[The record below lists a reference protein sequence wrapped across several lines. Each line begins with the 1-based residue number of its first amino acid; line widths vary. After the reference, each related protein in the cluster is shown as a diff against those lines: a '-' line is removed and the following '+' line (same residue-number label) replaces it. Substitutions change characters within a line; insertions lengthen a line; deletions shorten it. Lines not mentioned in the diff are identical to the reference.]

1 MSSRDD
7 MTLPAARPRSRKSLA
22 HVPSASTTM
31 DKENMT
37 ADIGAMVGNNKR
49 APVAGKAAK
58 KSRSKSIGPGGLDAL
73 MNSSGNRRK
82 SISAPPPR
90 SILKPTIA
98 PLQEIPAR
106 KPSPKKPAQ
115 QATAQSSS
123 LRDATNDDTA
133 DPFTLPESTTISDNK
148 VMLRTE
154 EEQQAAARKRDGEEA
169 QDKEKDLAARREARR
184 KSLAS
189 RRVSF
194 APEATLHTWD
204 VVDYM
209 QDSTTSSDST
219 NSTRRA
225 STASNAT
232 IDSQHTQ
239 PGPFGSDASE
249 PPSTPTEEVEDR
261 VSESPVDQRALH
273 QKKRR
278 RSSGIPPLN
287 FNNPDDEFFS
297 SSPSEGSSMVE
308 DVNEDFNEDGSSD
321 SNSDSDDDGTAM
333 SIDMGEGTDMS
344 MASVKSFASDGSSV
358 RLERALQLAAQQAG
372 TQGIDFDENGPLGV
386 EEDEDVVA
394 SFAPWSQKSAAPNL
408 ESQTDQE
415 NVNPFS
421 PAFASAGTHQ
431 QNEDDEDDGM
441 TMEMTRSVGGIL
453 QAPESQLSDDDDQ
466 SMDITMD
473 MTRAVGRIMPAEQS
487 DEDGTMEMTKAV
499 GHILSAPVRDSSP
512 QESDNEM
519 TMDMTVAIGGI
530 IGQGAPPKN
539 RRQSVHST
547 RRQSTRRRSSVE
559 DSSLGDETMDF
570 TVAMGGIQPT
580 QPATP
585 KTAPLY
591 PDMKAAFNEIVAHPP
606 SSISR
611 PEAKRILV
619 EEVDH
624 ADVDS
629 SPFQPDVPSTI
640 QHPVPV
646 ATTASETGSPGI
658 NAFRGKGLRRSSG
671 LRTSMTPQQSS
682 VTPDAMN
689 SAATPSP
696 LQKPTTPSKQA
707 TPQPA
712 RPTTPGKTPPSKNV
726 VMRTG
731 SPQRLFDKE
740 IKAANASPRFTPSK
754 KPTTPNK
761 LFQRNID
768 NNTATP
774 SIVLK
779 PQSRRSSGV
788 GIDRP
793 GLGSPRVAAILDR
806 RGSIG
811 DQASSFQPSR
821 MGDAARVIR
830 FNDAEIIEHEVDRE
844 REEERDREDG
854 RKVME
859 READVLDDE
868 KDATVN
874 LKEMI
879 ESLTPKKRPLKGR
892 KSLHVGAAKGI
903 LGKRPAEL
911 DDDDENGDDDEGGT
925 KRLKNFEG
933 SPVKNVKLRAPPS
946 KEETTGRLTR
956 SVRRSL
962 ESTSGNASTP
972 TTTSS
977 PVKAATAT
985 TPKGQARFKDAEA
998 IIGAD
1003 VAIPFE
1009 ASSAS
1014 KNPITMDEDDVEDRI
1029 QLQDFLNLTSIR
1041 FMELTTTKRR
1051 HTIAPTAAAQ
1061 DGSDDQLKKDD
1072 GSLENC
1078 VVSAA
1083 CTLPMLELFQH
1094 SCRELKKYI
1103 SEGRKMVREIETE
1116 TFDENPPLFQEYIS
1130 ATPDVKKLMDSQ
1142 FRNIKTHSRLVSKG
1156 MWYEWRMKLLDGLRD
1171 GLITIAEG
1179 MTSDADVLAKQQ
1191 ELLDNVVPEL
1201 VQKYETL
1208 LQQEADLQ
1216 TSAEEIANCNQE
1228 DLAEARECLVALD
1241 ADIESKKALVQELRG
1256 QMEDS
1261 ETRFNIATER
1271 KQACLDEIREADK
1284 IREECRGWT
1293 GSEIAALKAKAD
1305 ALEEKY
1311 GWTITGI
1318 SGTTLSLS
1326 LRSDLELVFDAS
1338 SFRTKDGEAKNAHAA
1353 NSRIDLWY
1361 IAANRERNPLPL
1373 TPEKAFFV
1381 ESIRDGVRGM
1391 PQAQT
1396 TIKELLDTVSFG
1408 WATSLNVVEGIEALN
1423 RVYPTEVAK
1432 TSDESIVIKS
1442 RMLLA
1447 SLASKVEVSYHV
1459 TTKNG
1464 EEGLEVQ
1471 FNTAARVVYGE
1482 RFNEDSMGRF
1492 LSKGITEGRAWVEVV
1507 KELEGR
1513 LFARGKK

>member
-22 HVPSASTTM
+22 HVPSSSTGM
-31 DKENMT
+31 DKENIT
-37 ADIGAMVGNNKR
+37 ADIGAMVGSNKR
-49 APVAGKAAK
+49 APPIAGKAAK

-73 MNSSGNRRK
+73 MSSSGNRRK
-82 SISAPPPR
+82 SIAAPPPR

-106 KPSPKKPAQ
+106 KPSPKKSGQQAPAQ
-115 QATAQSSS
+115 PSS
-123 LRDATNDDTA
+123 LRDAANDDTA
-133 DPFTLPESTTISDNK
+133 DPFTLPESTAACDNK
-148 VMLRTE
+148 VTLRTE
-154 EEQQAAARKRDGEEA
+154 EEQQAAARKRDGDEA
-169 QDKEKDLAARREARR
+169 QDKEDLAARRAARR

-219 NSTRRA
+219 NSTRRT
-225 STASNAT
+225 SSASNAT
-232 IDSQHTQ
+232 IGSQA
-239 PGPFGSDASE
+239 GPFGSEPSE
-249 PPSTPTEEVEDR
+249 PPSTPPEQVEDR
-261 VSESPVDQRALH
+261 VSETPDDQRALH

-297 SSPSEGSSMVE
+297 SSPSEGSSVVE
-308 DVNEDFNEDGSSD
+308 DANENFNEDGSSD

-372 TQGIDFDENGPLGV
+372 TQGIDFDENGPLGI

-394 SFAPWSQKSAAPNL
+394 SFAPWSQKSATANL

-421 PAFASAGTHQ
+421 PAFAVAGTRQ

-487 DEDGTMEMTKAV
+487 DDEDGTMEMTKAV
-499 GHILSAPVRDSSP
+499 GHIFSAPVHDSSP
-512 QESDNEM
+512 QESDDEM

-530 IGQGAPPKN
+530 IGQDAQPKN

-547 RRQSTRRRSSVE
+547 RRRSTRRRSSVE

-570 TVAMGGIQPT
+570 TVAMGGIQPA

-591 PDMKAAFNEIVAHPP
+591 PDMKAAFNEIVAQPP

-624 ADVDS
+624 AEVDS
-629 SPFQPDVPSTI
+629 SPFQPDVPAI
-640 QHPVPV
+640 QNPVPI
-646 ATTASETGSPGI
+646 ATTASETGSPGV

-671 LRTSMTPQQSS
+671 LRTS
-682 VTPDAMN
+682 VTPKPSSATPN
-689 SAATPSP
+689 SMKLAATPSP

-707 TPQPA
+707 TPQPG
-712 RPTTPGKTPPSKNV
+712 RPTTPGKTPPSKSV
-726 VMRTG
+726 AMRTG
-731 SPQRLFDKE
+731 SPQRLFEKE

-754 KPTTPNK
+754 KPTTPNR
-761 LFQRNID
+761 LFQRNVD

-774 SIVLK
+774 SIILK

-811 DQASSFQPSR
+811 DQASSFHPSR

-859 READVLDDE
+859 READLVDDE
-868 KDATVN
+868 KDATIN

-879 ESLTPKKRPLKGR
+879 QSLTPKKRPLKGR
-892 KSLHVGAAKGI
+892 KSLHIGAAKGI

-956 SVRRSL
+956 AVRRSL

-972 TTTSS
+972 TTASS
-977 PVKAATAT
+977 PAKVATAT

-998 IIGAD
+998 IVGAD
-1003 VAIPFE
+1003 SAIPFE
-1009 ASSAS
+1009 ANSTSN
-1014 KNPITMDEDDVEDRI
+1014 NPITMDENDVEDRI

-1051 HTIAPTAAAQ
+1051 HTIAPNAAAQ
-1061 DGSDDQLKKDD
+1061 DGSEDQIRKDD

-1191 ELLDNVVPEL
+1191 ELLDDVVSEL

-1241 ADIESKKALVQELRG
+1241 ADIESKKALVQELRS
-1256 QMEDS
+1256 QMEDN
-1261 ETRFNIATER
+1261 ETRFKIATER

-1338 SFRTKDGEAKNAHAA
+1338 SFRTKDGQTNNLQAA

-1381 ESIRDGVRGM
+1381 ESIRDGIRGM
-1391 PQAQT
+1391 PQSQT

-1408 WATSLNVVEGIEALN
+1408 WATSLNVVEEIEALN
-1423 RVYPTEVAK
+1423 RVYPTDIAK

-1442 RMLLA
+1442 KMLLA

-1471 FNTAARVVYGE
+1471 FNTTARVVYGE

-1492 LSKGITEGRAWVEVV
+1492 LGKGITEGRSWVEVV

>member
-7 MTLPAARPRSRKSLA
+7 MTLPAARPKSRKSLA
-22 HVPSASTTM
+22 HVPSSSTTM

-37 ADIGAMVGNNKR
+37 ADIGAMVGSNKR
-49 APVAGKAAK
+49 APITGKAAK

-82 SISAPPPR
+82 SIAAPPPR

-106 KPSPKKPAQ
+106 KPSPKKSGQ
-115 QATAQSSS
+115 QATPQSSS
-123 LRDATNDDTA
+123 LRDTTNDDTA
-133 DPFTLPESTTISDNK
+133 DPFTLPESTTILDNK

-154 EEQQAAARKRDGEEA
+154 EEQQAAARKRAGDEA
-169 QDKEKDLAARREARR
+169 QDKEKDVAARREARR

-219 NSTRRA
+219 NSTRRT
-225 STASNAT
+225 SSASNAT
-232 IDSQHTQ
+232 IGSPHTQ
-239 PGPFGSDASE
+239 SGPFGSDPSE
-249 PPSTPTEEVEDR
+249 PPSTPPERVEDK
-261 VSESPVDQRALH
+261 VSESPDDQRALH

-297 SSPSEGSSMVE
+297 SSPSEGSSVVE
-308 DVNEDFNEDGSSD
+308 DANENFNEDGSSD

-344 MASVKSFASDGSSV
+344 MASVKSFASGGSSV
-358 RLERALQLAAQQAG
+358 RLEKALQLAAQQAG

-394 SFAPWSQKSAAPNL
+394 SFAPWSQKANL
-408 ESQTDQE
+408 ESQADQE

-421 PAFASAGTHQ
+421 PAFASAGSGKQTA
-431 QNEDDEDDGM
+431 NDEDDGM

-499 GHILSAPVRDSSP
+499 GHILSGPVHDSSP

-530 IGQGAPPKN
+530 IGQDAQPNN
-539 RRQSVHST
+539 RRQSV
-547 RRQSTRRRSSVE
+547 RRRSTRRRSSVG

-570 TVAMGGIQPT
+570 TVAMGGIQPA

-591 PDMKAAFNEIVAHPP
+591 ADMKAAFDEIVAHPL

-624 ADVDS
+624 AEVDS
-629 SPFQPDVPSTI
+629 SPFQPDVPSTL
-640 QHPVPV
+640 QHAVPT
-646 ATTASETGSPGI
+646 ATTASETGSPSI

-671 LRTSMTPQQSS
+671 LRTTITPKPSS
-682 VTPDAMN
+682 ATPNATK
-689 SAATPSP
+689 STSTPSP

-707 TPQPA
+707 TPQPV
-712 RPTTPGKTPPSKNV
+712 RPTTPGKTPPSKSIE
-726 VMRTG
+726 MRTG
-731 SPQRLFDKE
+731 SPQRLFEKE
-740 IKAANASPRFTPSK
+740 IKAANESPRFTPSK
-754 KPTTPNK
+754 KPATPNK
-761 LFQRNID
+761 LFQRNVD

-774 SIVLK
+774 SIILK

-844 REEERDREDG
+844 REEEMDREDG

-859 READVLDDE
+859 READMLDDE

-879 ESLTPKKRPLKGR
+879 ESLTPKKRSLKGR

-911 DDDDENGDDDEGGT
+911 DDDDENGDEDEGGT

-956 SVRRSL
+956 AVRRSL
-962 ESTSGNASTP
+962 EFTSGNASTP
-972 TTTSS
+972 TTASS
-977 PVKAATAT
+977 PVKAAIAT
-985 TPKGQARFKDAEA
+985 TPKGQARFKDTEA
-998 IIGAD
+998 TVGTDA
-1003 VAIPFE
+1003 AIPFE
-1009 ASSAS
+1009 ASSTA
-1014 KNPITMDEDDVEDRI
+1014 NNLITMDEDDVEDRI

-1051 HTIAPTAAAQ
+1051 HTIAPNSTAK
-1061 DGSDDQLKKDD
+1061 DGSEGQMKDD

-1130 ATPDVKKLMDSQ
+1130 ATPDVKRLMDSQ

-1191 ELLDNVVPEL
+1191 ELLDNVVPGL
-1201 VQKYETL
+1201 VQQYEAL
-1208 LQQEADLQ
+1208 LQQESDLQ
-1216 TSAEEIANCNQE
+1216 TSAEEIANCNQD

-1241 ADIESKKALVQELRG
+1241 ADIESKKALVQELRS
-1256 QMEDS
+1256 QMEDNES
-1261 ETRFNIATER
+1261 RFNIATER

-1284 IREECRGWT
+1284 VREECRGWS

-1338 SFRTKDGEAKNAHAA
+1338 SFRNKDSEAKNAQAG

-1423 RVYPTEVAK
+1423 RVYPTDIAK
-1432 TSDESIVIKS
+1432 TSDESIVVKS

-1471 FNTAARVVYGE
+1471 SNATARVVYGE

-1492 LSKGITEGRAWVEVV
+1492 LTKGITEGRAWVEVV

>member
-7 MTLPAARPRSRKSLA
+7 MTLPAARPKSRKSLA
-22 HVPSASTTM
+22 HVPSSSSTM

-37 ADIGAMVGNNKR
+37 ADIGAMVGSNKR

-73 MNSSGNRRK
+73 MSSSGNRRK
-82 SISAPPPR
+82 SIAAPPPR

-106 KPSPKKPAQ
+106 KPSPRKPGQ

-133 DPFTLPESTTISDNK
+133 DPFTLLESTTTSDNK

-154 EEQQAAARKRDGEEA
+154 EEQQAAARKRDSDEA
-169 QDKEKDLAARREARR
+169 QDKEKARRDARR
-184 KSLAS
+184 KSLAA

-209 QDSTTSSDST
+209 QDSTTSSNST
-219 NSTRRA
+219 NSTRRT
-225 STASNAT
+225 SSASNGT
-232 IDSQHTQ
+232 IGSPNTQ
-239 PGPFGSDASE
+239 PGPFGSDPSE
-249 PPSTPTEEVEDR
+249 PPSTPPEQVEDK
-261 VSESPVDQRALH
+261 VSETPDYQRALH

-297 SSPSEGSSMVE
+297 SSPSEGSSVVE
-308 DVNEDFNEDGSSD
+308 GANENFNEEGSSD

-372 TQGIDFDENGPLGV
+372 TQGIDFDENGPLGI

-394 SFAPWSQKSAAPNL
+394 SFAPWSQRSVAANL

-415 NVNPFS
+415 NINPFS
-421 PAFASAGTHQ
+421 PAFAVAGTRQ
-431 QNEDDEDDGM
+431 QDANDEDDGM

-473 MTRAVGRIMPAEQS
+473 MTRAVGRIMPTEQP
-487 DEDGTMEMTKAV
+487 DEDGTMEMTMEMTKAV
-499 GHILSAPVRDSSP
+499 GHIFSAPVHDSSP
-512 QESDNEM
+512 QESDEEM

-530 IGQGAPPKN
+530 IGKDAPPKN
-539 RRQSVHST
+539 RRQSV
-547 RRQSTRRRSSVE
+547 RRRSTRRRSSVE

-570 TVAMGGIQPT
+570 TVAMGGIQPA

-591 PDMKAAFNEIVAHPP
+591 PDMKAAYNEIVAHPP

-624 ADVDS
+624 AEVLS
-629 SPFQPDVPSTI
+629 SPFQPDVPSSI
-640 QHPVPV
+640 QRPLPT
-646 ATTASETGSPGI
+646 ATTASETGSPSI
-658 NAFRGKGLRRSSG
+658 HAFRGKGLRRSSG
-671 LRTSMTPQQSS
+671 LRTSMTPKTSS
-682 VTPDAMN
+682 AITDAVK

-696 LQKPTTPSKQA
+696 LQKPTTPSKQT
-707 TPQPA
+707 TPQPV
-712 RPTTPGKTPPSKNV
+712 RPTTPGKTPPSKSIA
-726 VMRTG
+726 MRTG
-731 SPQRLFDKE
+731 SPQRLFERE

-761 LFQRNID
+761 LFQRNVD
-768 NNTATP
+768 NNIATP
-774 SIVLK
+774 SIILK

-859 READVLDDE
+859 READMLDDE

-879 ESLTPKKRPLKGR
+879 QSLTPKKRPLKGR

-956 SVRRSL
+956 AVRRSL
-962 ESTSGNASTP
+962 EFTSGNASTP
-972 TTTSS
+972 TMASS
-977 PVKAATAT
+977 PAKVATAT
-985 TPKGQARFKDAEA
+985 TPKGQARFKDADA
-998 IIGAD
+998 TVGAGT
-1003 VAIPFE
+1003 AIPFE
-1009 ASSAS
+1009 ASTTS
-1014 KNPITMDEDDVEDRI
+1014 NHPIAMDEDDVEDRI

-1051 HTIAPTAAAQ
+1051 HTIAPNAIAQ
-1061 DGSDDQLKKDD
+1061 DGSEGQLGKDD

-1130 ATPDVKKLMDSQ
+1130 ATPDVKKLMDNQ

-1179 MTSDADVLAKQQ
+1179 MSSDAETLAKQQ

-1241 ADIESKKALVQELRG
+1241 ADIESKKALVQELRN
-1256 QMEDS
+1256 QMEDN
-1261 ETRFNIATER
+1261 ETRFKAATER

-1338 SFRTKDGEAKNAHAA
+1338 SFRTKDGQAKNAQA

-1381 ESIRDGVRGM
+1381 ESIRDGIRGM
-1391 PQAQT
+1391 PQSQT

-1423 RVYPTEVAK
+1423 RMYPTDVAK

-1471 FNTAARVVYGE
+1471 FNTTARVVYGE

-1492 LSKGITEGRAWVEVV
+1492 LGKGIAEGRSWVEVV

>member
-7 MTLPAARPRSRKSLA
+7 MTLPAARPKSRKSLA
-22 HVPSASTTM
+22 HVPSSNTTL

-37 ADIGAMVGNNKR
+37 ADIGALVGSNKR
-49 APVAGKAAK
+49 APIAGKAAK

-82 SISAPPPR
+82 SIAAPPPR

-106 KPSPKKPAQ
+106 KPSPKKSGQ
-115 QATAQSSS
+115 QTMAKSSS
-123 LRDATNDDTA
+123 LRDTTNDDTA

-154 EEQQAAARKRDGEEA
+154 EEQQAAARKRAGDEA

-219 NSTRRA
+219 NSTRRT
-225 STASNAT
+225 SSASNAT
-232 IDSQHTQ
+232 IGSPHTQ
-239 PGPFGSDASE
+239 PGPFGSDPSE
-249 PPSTPTEEVEDR
+249 PPSTPPEQVEDT
-261 VSESPVDQRALH
+261 VSESPDDQRALH

-297 SSPSEGSSMVE
+297 SSPSEGSSVAE
-308 DVNEDFNEDGSSD
+308 DANENFNEDGSSG

-394 SFAPWSQKSAAPNL
+394 SFAPWSQKANL

-421 PAFASAGTHQ
+421 PAFAVAGSRQ
-431 QNEDDEDDGM
+431 QAANDEDDGM

-499 GHILSAPVRDSSP
+499 GHILSAPVQDSSP
-512 QESDNEM
+512 QESDDEM

-530 IGQGAPPKN
+530 IGQDAQPKN
-539 RRQSVHST
+539 RRQSV
-547 RRQSTRRRSSVE
+547 RRRSTRRRSSVE
-559 DSSLGDETMDF
+559 DASLGDETMDF
-570 TVAMGGIQPT
+570 TVAMGGIQPV

-585 KTAPLY
+585 KTVPLY
-591 PDMKAAFNEIVAHPP
+591 PDLKAAFNEIVAHPQ

-624 ADVDS
+624 AEVDS
-629 SPFQPDVPSTI
+629 SPFQPDVPSII
-640 QHPVPV
+640 QHPVPT
-646 ATTASETGSPGI
+646 ATTASETGSPSV
-658 NAFRGKGLRRSSG
+658 NAFRGKGQRRSSG
-671 LRTSMTPQQSS
+671 LRTSMTPKPSS
-682 VTPDAMN
+682 
-689 SAATPSP
+689 ATPNAMKLSATLSP
-696 LQKPTTPSKQA
+696 LQKPATPSKQA
-707 TPQPA
+707 TPQPV
-712 RPTTPGKTPPSKNV
+712 RPTTPGKTPPSKSIA
-726 VMRTG
+726 MRTG
-731 SPQRLFDKE
+731 SPQRLFEKE
-740 IKAANASPRFTPSK
+740 IKAASASPRFTPSK

-774 SIVLK
+774 SIILK

-806 RGSIG
+806 RVSIG

-821 MGDAARVIR
+821 MGDAARFIR
-830 FNDAEIIEHEVDRE
+830 FNDAEIIEHELDRE

-854 RKVME
+854 RKVKE
-859 READVLDDE
+859 READLLDDE
-868 KDATVN
+868 RDATVN

-911 DDDDENGDDDEGGT
+911 DDDDDEENGDDDEGGT
-925 KRLKNFEG
+925 KRLKDFEG

-956 SVRRSL
+956 AVRRSL
-962 ESTSGNASTP
+962 EFAGGNASTP
-972 TTTSS
+972 ITASS
-977 PVKAATAT
+977 PAKAATVT

-998 IIGAD
+998 IVGANT
-1003 VAIPFE
+1003 VIPFE
-1009 ASSAS
+1009 ASSTS
-1014 KNPITMDEDDVEDRI
+1014 NNPITMDEDDVEDRI

-1051 HTIAPTAAAQ
+1051 HTIAPNAAAQ
-1061 DGSDDQLKKDD
+1061 DGSEGQMKDD

-1179 MTSDADVLAKQQ
+1179 MASDADILAKQQ

-1208 LQQEADLQ
+1208 LQQESDLQ

-1228 DLAEARECLVALD
+1228 DLTEARECLVALD
-1241 ADIESKKALVQELRG
+1241 ADIESKKALVQELRS
-1256 QMEDS
+1256 QMEDN
-1261 ETRFNIATER
+1261 ETRFNHATER
-1271 KQACLDEIREADK
+1271 KQTCLDEIREADK
-1284 IREECRGWT
+1284 VREECRGWT

-1338 SFRTKDGEAKNAHAA
+1338 SFRTKDGQAKNAQAG

-1391 PQAQT
+1391 PQSQT

-1423 RVYPTEVAK
+1423 RVYPTDIAK
-1432 TSDESIVIKS
+1432 TSDESIVVKS
-1442 RMLLA
+1442 KMLLA

-1471 FNTAARVVYGE
+1471 INTTARVVYGE

-1492 LSKGITEGRAWVEVV
+1492 LTKGVTEGRAWVEVV

>member
-1 MSSRDD
+1 ML
-7 MTLPAARPRSRKSLA
+7 T
-22 HVPSASTTM
+22 ST
-31 DKENMT
+31 
-37 ADIGAMVGNNKR
+37 
-49 APVAGKAAK
+49 
-58 KSRSKSIGPGGLDAL
+58 KSIA
-73 MNSSGNRRK
+73 
-82 SISAPPPR
+82 APPPR

-106 KPSPKKPAQ
+106 KPGPKKASQ

-133 DPFTLPESTTISDNK
+133 DPFTLPESTTVPDNK

-154 EEQQAAARKRDGEEA
+154 EEQQAAARKRTGDEA
-169 QDKEKDLAARREARR
+169 QDKEKDLAARRDARR

-219 NSTRRA
+219 NSTRRT
-225 STASNAT
+225 SSASNAT
-232 IDSQHTQ
+232 IGSPHTQ
-239 PGPFGSDASE
+239 SEPFGSDPSE
-249 PPSTPTEEVEDR
+249 PPSTPPEQVEDK
-261 VSESPVDQRALH
+261 VSESPVDQRTLH

-297 SSPSEGSSMVE
+297 SSPFEGSSVVE
-308 DVNEDFNEDGSSD
+308 DANENFDEDGSED

-358 RLERALQLAAQQAG
+358 RLEKALQLAAQQAG
-372 TQGIDFDENGPLGV
+372 TQGIDFDENGPLGIE
-386 EEDEDVVA
+386 EEDEDIVA
-394 SFAPWSQKSAAPNL
+394 SFAPWSQKPASANL

-421 PAFASAGTHQ
+421 PAFAVAGARQ
-431 QNEDDEDDGM
+431 QNENDEDDGM

-453 QAPESQLSDDDDQ
+453 QAPGSQLSDDDDDQ

-499 GHILSAPVRDSSP
+499 GHIFSAPVHDSSP
-512 QESDNEM
+512 QESDDEM

-530 IGQGAPPKN
+530 IGQDAPPKN
-539 RRQSVHST
+539 RRQSV
-547 RRQSTRRRSSVE
+547 RRRSTRRRSSVE

-570 TVAMGGIQPT
+570 TVAMGGIQPA

-591 PDMKAAFNEIVAHPP
+591 PDMKAAFNEIVAHPA

-624 ADVDS
+624 AEVDS

-640 QHPVPV
+640 QNPLPI

-658 NAFRGKGLRRSSG
+658 NAFRGKGLRGSSG
-671 LRTSMTPQQSS
+671 LRTSMTPKPSS
-682 VTPDAMN
+682 ATPNAVK

-707 TPQPA
+707 TPQPV
-712 RPTTPGKTPPSKNV
+712 RPTTPGKTPPSKSV
-726 VMRTG
+726 AMRTG
-731 SPQRLFDKE
+731 SPQRLFEKE

-761 LFQRNID
+761 LFQRNVD
-768 NNTATP
+768 KNTATP

-793 GLGSPRVAAILDR
+793 GLGSPRISAILDR

-821 MGDAARVIR
+821 MGDAARVLR
-830 FNDAEIIEHEVDRE
+830 FNDAEILEHEVDRE
-844 REEERDREDG
+844 RQEEKDREDG

-859 READVLDDE
+859 READPLDDE

-911 DDDDENGDDDEGGT
+911 DDDDDENGDDDEGGT

-933 SPVKNVKLRAPPS
+933 SPVKNVRLRAPPS

-956 SVRRSL
+956 AVRRSL
-962 ESTSGNASTP
+962 EFTGENASTP
-972 TTTSS
+972 TMASS
-977 PVKAATAT
+977 PAKVSTAT
-985 TPKGQARFKDAEA
+985 TPKWQSRFKDAEA
-998 IIGAD
+998 IVGAD
-1003 VAIPFE
+1003 AAIPFE
-1009 ASSAS
+1009 ARSTSNIPVA
-1014 KNPITMDEDDVEDRI
+1014 MDENDAEDRI

-1051 HTIAPTAAAQ
+1051 HTIAPTAAQ
-1061 DGSDDQLKKDD
+1061 DGLEDQIKDD

-1094 SCRELKKYI
+1094 
-1103 SEGRKMVREIETE
+1103 
-1116 TFDENPPLFQEYIS
+1116 
-1130 ATPDVKKLMDSQ
+1130 
-1142 FRNIKTHSRLVSKG
+1142 VS
-1156 MWYEWRMKLLDGLRD
+1156 Y
-1171 GLITIAEG
+1171 
-1179 MTSDADVLAKQQ
+1179 S
-1191 ELLDNVVPEL
+1191 
-1201 VQKYETL
+1201 
-1208 LQQEADLQ
+1208 
-1216 TSAEEIANCNQE
+1216 
-1228 DLAEARECLVALD
+1228 
-1241 ADIESKKALVQELRG
+1241 
-1256 QMEDS
+1256 
-1261 ETRFNIATER
+1261 
-1271 KQACLDEIREADK
+1271 
-1284 IREECRGWT
+1284 
-1293 GSEIAALKAKAD
+1293 
-1305 ALEEKY
+1305 
-1311 GWTITGI
+1311 
-1318 SGTTLSLS
+1318 
-1326 LRSDLELVFDAS
+1326 
-1338 SFRTKDGEAKNAHAA
+1338 
-1353 NSRIDLWY
+1353 
-1361 IAANRERNPLPL
+1361 
-1373 TPEKAFFV
+1373 
-1381 ESIRDGVRGM
+1381 
-1391 PQAQT
+1391 QAQ
-1396 TIKELLDTVSFG
+1396 IY
-1408 WATSLNVVEGIEALN
+1408 A
-1423 RVYPTEVAK
+1423 PT
-1432 TSDESIVIKS
+1432 
-1442 RMLLA
+1442 
-1447 SLASKVEVSYHV
+1447 
-1459 TTKNG
+1459 
-1464 EEGLEVQ
+1464 
-1471 FNTAARVVYGE
+1471 NT
-1482 RFNEDSMGRF
+1482 
-1492 LSKGITEGRAWVEVV
+1492 L
-1507 KELEGR
+1507 
-1513 LFARGKK
+1513 

>member
-1 MSSRDD
+1 M
-7 MTLPAARPRSRKSLA
+7 
-22 HVPSASTTM
+22 
-31 DKENMT
+31 
-37 ADIGAMVGNNKR
+37 
-49 APVAGKAAK
+49 
-58 KSRSKSIGPGGLDAL
+58 
-73 MNSSGNRRK
+73 
-82 SISAPPPR
+82 
-90 SILKPTIA
+90 
-98 PLQEIPAR
+98 QEIPAR
-106 KPSPKKPAQ
+106 KPGPKKASQ

-133 DPFTLPESTTISDNK
+133 DPFTLPESTTVPDNK

-154 EEQQAAARKRDGEEA
+154 EEQQAAARKRTGDEA
-169 QDKEKDLAARREARR
+169 QDKEKDLAARRDARR

-219 NSTRRA
+219 NSTRRT
-225 STASNAT
+225 SSASNAT
-232 IDSQHTQ
+232 IGSPHTQ
-239 PGPFGSDASE
+239 SGPFGSDPSE
-249 PPSTPTEEVEDR
+249 PPSTPPEQVEDK

-297 SSPSEGSSMVE
+297 SSPSEGSSVVE
-308 DVNEDFNEDGSSD
+308 DANENFDEDGSED
-321 SNSDSDDDGTAM
+321 SNSDSDDNGTAM

-358 RLERALQLAAQQAG
+358 RLEKALQLAAQQAG
-372 TQGIDFDENGPLGV
+372 TQGIDFDENGPLGIE
-386 EEDEDVVA
+386 EEDEDIVA
-394 SFAPWSQKSAAPNL
+394 SFAPWSQKPASANL

-421 PAFASAGTHQ
+421 PAFAVAGARQ
-431 QNEDDEDDGM
+431 QNENDEDDGM

-453 QAPESQLSDDDDQ
+453 QAPGSQLSDDDDDQ

-499 GHILSAPVRDSSP
+499 GHIFSAPVHDSSP

-530 IGQGAPPKN
+530 IGQDAPPKN
-539 RRQSVHST
+539 RRQSV
-547 RRQSTRRRSSVE
+547 RRRSTRRRSSVE

-570 TVAMGGIQPT
+570 TVAMGGIQPA

-585 KTAPLY
+585 KTALLY
-591 PDMKAAFNEIVAHPP
+591 PDMKAAFNEIVAHPA

-624 ADVDS
+624 AEVDS
-629 SPFQPDVPSTI
+629 SPFQPDIPSTI
-640 QHPVPV
+640 QNPLPI

-658 NAFRGKGLRRSSG
+658 NAFRGKGLRGSSG
-671 LRTSMTPQQSS
+671 LRTSMTPKPSS
-682 VTPDAMN
+682 ATPNAVK

-707 TPQPA
+707 TPQPV
-712 RPTTPGKTPPSKNV
+712 RPTTPGKTPPSKSV
-726 VMRTG
+726 AMRTG
-731 SPQRLFDKE
+731 SPQRLFEKE

-761 LFQRNID
+761 LFQRNVD

-793 GLGSPRVAAILDR
+793 GLGSPRISAILDR

-811 DQASSFQPSR
+811 DQASSFQPGR
-821 MGDAARVIR
+821 MGDAARVLR
-830 FNDAEIIEHEVDRE
+830 FNDAEILEHEVDRE
-844 REEERDREDG
+844 RQEEKDREDG

-859 READVLDDE
+859 READPLDDE

-933 SPVKNVKLRAPPS
+933 SPVKNVRLRAPPS

-956 SVRRSL
+956 AVRRSL
-962 ESTSGNASTP
+962 EFTGENASTP
-972 TTTSS
+972 TMASS
-977 PVKAATAT
+977 PAKVATAT
-985 TPKGQARFKDAEA
+985 TPKWQARFKDAEA
-998 IIGAD
+998 IVGAD
-1003 VAIPFE
+1003 AAIPFE
-1009 ASSAS
+1009 ARSTSNIPVA
-1014 KNPITMDEDDVEDRI
+1014 MDENDAEDRI

-1061 DGSDDQLKKDD
+1061 DGLEDQIKDD

-1094 SCRELKKYI
+1094 
-1103 SEGRKMVREIETE
+1103 
-1116 TFDENPPLFQEYIS
+1116 
-1130 ATPDVKKLMDSQ
+1130 
-1142 FRNIKTHSRLVSKG
+1142 VS
-1156 MWYEWRMKLLDGLRD
+1156 Y
-1171 GLITIAEG
+1171 
-1179 MTSDADVLAKQQ
+1179 S
-1191 ELLDNVVPEL
+1191 
-1201 VQKYETL
+1201 
-1208 LQQEADLQ
+1208 
-1216 TSAEEIANCNQE
+1216 
-1228 DLAEARECLVALD
+1228 
-1241 ADIESKKALVQELRG
+1241 
-1256 QMEDS
+1256 
-1261 ETRFNIATER
+1261 
-1271 KQACLDEIREADK
+1271 
-1284 IREECRGWT
+1284 
-1293 GSEIAALKAKAD
+1293 
-1305 ALEEKY
+1305 
-1311 GWTITGI
+1311 
-1318 SGTTLSLS
+1318 
-1326 LRSDLELVFDAS
+1326 
-1338 SFRTKDGEAKNAHAA
+1338 
-1353 NSRIDLWY
+1353 
-1361 IAANRERNPLPL
+1361 
-1373 TPEKAFFV
+1373 
-1381 ESIRDGVRGM
+1381 
-1391 PQAQT
+1391 QAQ
-1396 TIKELLDTVSFG
+1396 IY
-1408 WATSLNVVEGIEALN
+1408 A
-1423 RVYPTEVAK
+1423 PT
-1432 TSDESIVIKS
+1432 
-1442 RMLLA
+1442 
-1447 SLASKVEVSYHV
+1447 
-1459 TTKNG
+1459 
-1464 EEGLEVQ
+1464 
-1471 FNTAARVVYGE
+1471 NT
-1482 RFNEDSMGRF
+1482 
-1492 LSKGITEGRAWVEVV
+1492 L
-1507 KELEGR
+1507 
-1513 LFARGKK
+1513 

>member
-1 MSSRDD
+1 M
-7 MTLPAARPRSRKSLA
+7 
-22 HVPSASTTM
+22 
-31 DKENMT
+31 
-37 ADIGAMVGNNKR
+37 
-49 APVAGKAAK
+49 
-58 KSRSKSIGPGGLDAL
+58 KSIA
-73 MNSSGNRRK
+73 
-82 SISAPPPR
+82 APPPR

-106 KPSPKKPAQ
+106 KPSPKKSCQ
-115 QATAQSSS
+115 QATPQSSS
-123 LRDATNDDTA
+123 LRDVTNDDTA
-133 DPFTLPESTTISDNK
+133 DPFTLPESTSISDNK

-154 EEQQAAARKRDGEEA
+154 EEQQAAARKRAGDEA

-219 NSTRRA
+219 NSTRRT
-225 STASNAT
+225 SSASNAT
-232 IDSQHTQ
+232 IGSPHTQ
-239 PGPFGSDASE
+239 SGPVGSDPSE
-249 PPSTPTEEVEDR
+249 PPSTPPEQVEDK
-261 VSESPVDQRALH
+261 VSESPDDQRALH

-297 SSPSEGSSMVE
+297 SSPSEGSSVVE
-308 DVNEDFNEDGSSD
+308 DATENFNEDGSSD
-321 SNSDSDDDGTAM
+321 SNSDSGDDGTAM

-358 RLERALQLAAQQAG
+358 RLEKALQLAAQQAG
-372 TQGIDFDENGPLGV
+372 TQGVDFDENGPLGV

-394 SFAPWSQKSAAPNL
+394 SFAPWSQKANL

-421 PAFASAGTHQ
+421 PAFASAGSRLQTT
-431 QNEDDEDDGM
+431 NDEDDGM

-453 QAPESQLSDDDDQ
+453 QAPESELSDDDQ

-499 GHILSAPVRDSSP
+499 GHILSPSVHDSSP

-530 IGQGAPPKN
+530 IGQHAQPKN
-539 RRQSVHST
+539 RRQSV
-547 RRQSTRRRSSVE
+547 RRRSTRRRSSVG

-570 TVAMGGIQPT
+570 TVAMGGIQPA

-591 PDMKAAFNEIVAHPP
+591 PDMKAAFDEIIAHPP

-624 ADVDS
+624 AEVDS

-640 QHPVPV
+640 QHPAPT
-646 ATTASETGSPGI
+646 ATTASETGSPSI

-671 LRTSMTPQQSS
+671 LRTSMTPQPSS
-682 VTPDAMN
+682 ATPDAMK
-689 SAATPSP
+689 STATPSP

-707 TPQPA
+707 TPQPV
-712 RPTTPGKTPPSKNV
+712 RPTTPGKTPPSKSIA
-726 VMRTG
+726 MRTG
-731 SPQRLFDKE
+731 SPQRLFERE
-740 IKAANASPRFTPSK
+740 IEAAIESPRFTPSK

-761 LFQRNID
+761 LFQRNVD

-774 SIVLK
+774 SIILK

-811 DQASSFQPSR
+811 DQSSSFQPSR

-859 READVLDDE
+859 READMLDDE

-879 ESLTPKKRPLKGR
+879 ESLTPKKRSLKGR

-911 DDDDENGDDDEGGT
+911 DDDDEDGDEDEGGT
-925 KRLKNFEG
+925 KRLRNFEG

-956 SVRRSL
+956 AVRRSL
-962 ESTSGNASTP
+962 EFTSGNASTP
-972 TTTSS
+972 TTASS
-977 PVKAATAT
+977 PSKAAIAT
-985 TPKGQARFKDAEA
+985 TPKGQARFKDAEEIVGSDA
-998 IIGAD
+998 
-1003 VAIPFE
+1003 AIPFE
-1009 ASSAS
+1009 ASSTANNS
-1014 KNPITMDEDDVEDRI
+1014 ITMDENDVEDRI

-1051 HTIAPTAAAQ
+1051 HTIAPNSAAQ
-1061 DGSDDQLKKDD
+1061 DGSEGQMKDD

-1094 SCRELKKYI
+1094 
-1103 SEGRKMVREIETE
+1103 
-1116 TFDENPPLFQEYIS
+1116 
-1130 ATPDVKKLMDSQ
+1130 
-1142 FRNIKTHSRLVSKG
+1142 VS
-1156 MWYEWRMKLLDGLRD
+1156 Y
-1171 GLITIAEG
+1171 
-1179 MTSDADVLAKQQ
+1179 S
-1191 ELLDNVVPEL
+1191 
-1201 VQKYETL
+1201 
-1208 LQQEADLQ
+1208 
-1216 TSAEEIANCNQE
+1216 
-1228 DLAEARECLVALD
+1228 
-1241 ADIESKKALVQELRG
+1241 
-1256 QMEDS
+1256 
-1261 ETRFNIATER
+1261 
-1271 KQACLDEIREADK
+1271 
-1284 IREECRGWT
+1284 
-1293 GSEIAALKAKAD
+1293 
-1305 ALEEKY
+1305 
-1311 GWTITGI
+1311 
-1318 SGTTLSLS
+1318 
-1326 LRSDLELVFDAS
+1326 
-1338 SFRTKDGEAKNAHAA
+1338 
-1353 NSRIDLWY
+1353 
-1361 IAANRERNPLPL
+1361 
-1373 TPEKAFFV
+1373 
-1381 ESIRDGVRGM
+1381 
-1391 PQAQT
+1391 QAQFC
-1396 TIKELLDTVSFG
+1396 S
-1408 WATSLNVVEGIEALN
+1408 
-1423 RVYPTEVAK
+1423 PT
-1432 TSDESIVIKS
+1432 
-1442 RMLLA
+1442 
-1447 SLASKVEVSYHV
+1447 
-1459 TTKNG
+1459 
-1464 EEGLEVQ
+1464 
-1471 FNTAARVVYGE
+1471 NT
-1482 RFNEDSMGRF
+1482 
-1492 LSKGITEGRAWVEVV
+1492 L
-1507 KELEGR
+1507 
-1513 LFARGKK
+1513 

>member
-1 MSSRDD
+1 M
-7 MTLPAARPRSRKSLA
+7 
-22 HVPSASTTM
+22 
-31 DKENMT
+31 
-37 ADIGAMVGNNKR
+37 
-49 APVAGKAAK
+49 
-58 KSRSKSIGPGGLDAL
+58 
-73 MNSSGNRRK
+73 
-82 SISAPPPR
+82 
-90 SILKPTIA
+90 
-98 PLQEIPAR
+98 
-106 KPSPKKPAQ
+106 
-115 QATAQSSS
+115 
-123 LRDATNDDTA
+123 RDATNDDTA
-133 DPFTLPESTTISDNK
+133 DPFALPEITTVSDNK

-154 EEQQAAARKRDGEEA
+154 EEQQAAARKRDGDEA
-169 QDKEKDLAARREARR
+169 QDKEKDLAARRDARR

-219 NSTRRA
+219 NSTRRT
-225 STASNAT
+225 SSASNAT
-232 IDSQHTQ
+232 IGSPHTQ
-239 PGPFGSDASE
+239 PGPFGSDPSE
-249 PPSTPTEEVEDR
+249 PPSTPPEQVEDK

-297 SSPSEGSSMVE
+297 SSPSEGSSVVE
-308 DVNEDFNEDGSSD
+308 DANENFNEDGSSD
-321 SNSDSDDDGTAM
+321 SNSDSGDDGTAM

-344 MASVKSFASDGSSV
+344 MASVKSFTSDGSSV
-358 RLERALQLAAQQAG
+358 RLEKALQLAAQQAG
-372 TQGIDFDENGPLGV
+372 TQGIDFDENGPLGI

-394 SFAPWSQKSAAPNL
+394 SFAPWSQKSATANL

-421 PAFASAGTHQ
+421 PAFAVAGTRQ
-431 QNEDDEDDGM
+431 QNENDEDDGM

-499 GHILSAPVRDSSP
+499 GHILSAPVHDSSP

-530 IGQGAPPKN
+530 IGQDAPPKN
-539 RRQSVHST
+539 RRQSV

-570 TVAMGGIQPT
+570 TVAMGGIQPN

-591 PDMKAAFNEIVAHPP
+591 PDIKAAFSEIVAHPT

-624 ADVDS
+624 AEVDS

-640 QHPVPV
+640 QHPVPT
-646 ATTASETGSPGI
+646 ATTASETGSPSV

-671 LRTSMTPQQSS
+671 LKTSMTPKPSS
-682 VTPDAMN
+682 ATPNAMK

-696 LQKPTTPSKQA
+696 LQKPTTPSKQS
-707 TPQPA
+707 TPQPV
-712 RPTTPGKTPPSKNV
+712 RPTTPGKTPPSKTV
-726 VMRTG
+726 AMRTS
-731 SPQRLFDKE
+731 SPQRLFEKE

-761 LFQRNID
+761 LFQRSVD
-768 NNTATP
+768 NNIATP
-774 SIVLK
+774 SIILK

-811 DQASSFQPSR
+811 DQASSFQPGR

-854 RKVME
+854 RKFME
-859 READVLDDE
+859 READMLDDE

-946 KEETTGRLTR
+946 KEETTGRFTR
-956 SVRRSL
+956 AVRRSL
-962 ESTSGNASTP
+962 EFTSGNASTP
-972 TTTSS
+972 TTASS
-977 PVKAATAT
+977 PAKVSTAT
-985 TPKGQARFKDAEA
+985 TPKGQARFKDAET
-998 IIGAD
+998 IVGANA
-1003 VAIPFE
+1003 AIPFE
-1009 ASSAS
+1009 AGSTSD
-1014 KNPITMDEDDVEDRI
+1014 NTTTMDENDVEDRI
-1029 QLQDFLNLTSIR
+1029 QLQDFLNMTSIR

-1051 HTIAPTAAAQ
+1051 HTIAPNAAAQ
-1061 DGSDDQLKKDD
+1061 DGSEDQLRKDD

-1094 SCRELKKYI
+1094 
-1103 SEGRKMVREIETE
+1103 
-1116 TFDENPPLFQEYIS
+1116 
-1130 ATPDVKKLMDSQ
+1130 
-1142 FRNIKTHSRLVSKG
+1142 VS
-1156 MWYEWRMKLLDGLRD
+1156 Y
-1171 GLITIAEG
+1171 
-1179 MTSDADVLAKQQ
+1179 
-1191 ELLDNVVPEL
+1191 
-1201 VQKYETL
+1201 
-1208 LQQEADLQ
+1208 
-1216 TSAEEIANCNQE
+1216 C
-1228 DLAEARECLVALD
+1228 
-1241 ADIESKKALVQELRG
+1241 
-1256 QMEDS
+1256 
-1261 ETRFNIATER
+1261 
-1271 KQACLDEIREADK
+1271 
-1284 IREECRGWT
+1284 
-1293 GSEIAALKAKAD
+1293 
-1305 ALEEKY
+1305 
-1311 GWTITGI
+1311 
-1318 SGTTLSLS
+1318 
-1326 LRSDLELVFDAS
+1326 
-1338 SFRTKDGEAKNAHAA
+1338 
-1353 NSRIDLWY
+1353 
-1361 IAANRERNPLPL
+1361 
-1373 TPEKAFFV
+1373 
-1381 ESIRDGVRGM
+1381 
-1391 PQAQT
+1391 QAQIYAPT
-1396 TIKELLDTVSFG
+1396 NTI
-1408 WATSLNVVEGIEALN
+1408 
-1423 RVYPTEVAK
+1423 
-1432 TSDESIVIKS
+1432 
-1442 RMLLA
+1442 
-1447 SLASKVEVSYHV
+1447 
-1459 TTKNG
+1459 
-1464 EEGLEVQ
+1464 
-1471 FNTAARVVYGE
+1471 
-1482 RFNEDSMGRF
+1482 
-1492 LSKGITEGRAWVEVV
+1492 
-1507 KELEGR
+1507 
-1513 LFARGKK
+1513 